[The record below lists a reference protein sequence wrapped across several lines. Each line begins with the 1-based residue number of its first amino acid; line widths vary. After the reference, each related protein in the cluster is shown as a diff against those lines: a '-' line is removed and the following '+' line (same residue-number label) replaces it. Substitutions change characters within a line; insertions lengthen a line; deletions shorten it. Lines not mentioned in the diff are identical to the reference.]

1 MVKRLD
7 KDNFEN
13 ILRNNNSVLVDFY
26 TEWCGPCKMM
36 SPIIDEVAE
45 EREDV
50 EIYKLNIEDAP
61 EIAAKYNIVS
71 IPTIIVFEN
80 GNEKARS
87 VGFRSKI
94 NILNMID

>member
-1 MVKRLD
+1 MVKNLD
-7 KDNFEN
+7 KDNFEKT
-13 ILRNNNSVLVDFY
+13 LQNNNSVLVDFY

-36 SPIIDEVAE
+36 APIIDEVAE

>member
-1 MVKRLD
+1 MVKKLD
-7 KDNFEN
+7 KDNFEKT
-13 ILRNNNSVLVDFY
+13 LQNNNSVLVDFY

-36 SPIIDEVAE
+36 APIIDEIAE

-50 EIYKLNIEDAP
+50 EVCKLNIEDAP

-80 GNEKARS
+80 GKEKARS
-87 VGFRSKI
+87 VGFCSKI